1 MNYRHHFHAGN
12 FADVMKH
19 VLLGQLIHALQRK
32 EKGFLILDTHSGRGI
47 YDLALAETG
56 QTQKRAPE
64 HPAGIGRLLADDHKV
79 GGSEGRAGS
88 MTRPARRSPKGEAR
102 PGSDPENAERPT
114 PNAERSNVGGGSTE
128 TQNPELRTQNSSAAN
143 AERPSTGGSEGR
155 AETVPPPGSVDR
167 GGPTRS
173 ALPLRSESLA
183 VERSALSVE
192 RSALAQVS
200 SRPPAIIE
208 YLGLVRAFDQSHGNL
223 DGPLRFYPGSPWIA
237 RRLMRPQDRLALC
250 ELQEDECLAL
260 RAAFASEPRT
270 AVHEL
275 DGYTGLRAMLP
286 PPEKRALVLIDPP
299 YEAQDEWA
307 RVAQGLE
314 EALKRFPSGVYAV
327 WYPLTDRARLDA
339 FAEELLA
346 LRPPP
351 TLVAELEIA
360 GPGEGLRMRGC
371 GLVIINPPW
380 QFEQEARPVLEWMAR
395 ELAQGPGAR
404 FTLRWIVP
412 E

>member
-1 MNYRHHFHAGN
+1 MNYRHQFHAGN

-19 VLLGQLIHALQRK
+19 VLLGQLIHALQKK
-32 EKGFLILDTHSGRGI
+32 EKGFLILDTHSGRGS
-47 YDLALAETG
+47 YDLARAEVG
-56 QTQKRAPE
+56 QTLKRVPE
-64 HPAGIGRLLADDHKV
+64 HPAGFGRV
-79 GGSEGRAGS
+79 AG
-88 MTRPARRSPKGEAR
+88 AK
-102 PGSDPENAERPT
+102 
-114 PNAERSNVGGGSTE
+114 
-128 TQNPELRTQNSSAAN
+128 EL
-143 AERPSTGGSEGR
+143 
-155 AETVPPPGSVDR
+155 
-167 GGPTRS
+167 
-173 ALPLRSESLA
+173 
-183 VERSALSVE
+183 
-192 RSALAQVS
+192 
-200 SRPPAIIE
+200 PPALQE
-208 YLGLVRAFDQSHGNL
+208 YRELVRNFDQAQGNF
-223 DGPLRFYPGSPWIA
+223 DGPVRFYPGSPWIA

-260 RAAFASEPRT
+260 RAAFAGEERT

-307 RVAQGLE
+307 RLVSGLGG
-314 EALKRFPSGVYAV
+314 ALKRFPSGVYAV
-327 WYPLTDRARLDA
+327 WYPLTERARLDA

-360 GPGEGLRMRGC
+360 GEASGLRMRGC

-380 QFEQEARPVLEWMAR
+380 QFEAEAKPVLEWMAR

-404 FTLRWIVP
+404 ASLRWLVS

>member
-47 YDLALAETG
+47 YDLAQAATG
-56 QTQKRAPE
+56 QTQQRVPE
-64 HPAGIGRLLADDHKV
+64 HPAGIGRLLSADAPV
-79 GGSEGRAGS
+79 GRSEGPRI
-88 MTRPARRSPKGEAR
+88 
-102 PGSDPENAERPT
+102 
-114 PNAERSNVGGGSTE
+114 
-128 TQNPELRTQNSSAAN
+128 
-143 AERPSTGGSEGR
+143 GGSEGR
-155 AETVPPPGSVDR
+155 AEAVPPPRLSGFDP
-167 GGPTRS
+167 GGLTES
-173 ALPLRSESLA
+173 ALPSDPPTLRSSDPRVA
-183 VERSALSVE
+183 VAH
-192 RSALAQVS
+192 Q
-200 SRPPAIIE
+200 PAAILEYIE
-208 YLGLVRAFDQSHGNL
+208 LVRAFDQSHGNL

-307 RVAQGLE
+307 RIAQGLQD
-314 EALKRFPSGVYAV
+314 ALRRFPSGVYAV

-346 LRPPP
+346 LRPPS
-351 TLVAELEIA
+351 TLIAELEIA
-360 GPGEGLRMRGC
+360 GPGQGLRMRGC
-371 GLVIINPPW
+371 GLVILNPPW
-380 QFEQEARPVLEWMAR
+380 QFETEARPVLDWMAR

-404 FTLRWIVP
+404 FTLRWLVP

>member
-1 MNYRHHFHAGN
+1 MNYRHLFHAGN

-47 YDLALAETG
+47 YDLTRAETG
-56 QTQKRAPE
+56 QTLKRAPE
-64 HPAGIGRLLADDHKV
+64 HPGGIGCVIAAA
-79 GGSEGRAGS
+79 GGAGAGW
-88 MTRPARRSPKGEAR
+88 ARRAAR
-102 PGSDPENAERPT
+102 DDQPDPGR
-114 PNAERSNVGGGSTE
+114 
-128 TQNPELRTQNSSAAN
+128 
-143 AERPSTGGSEGR
+143 
-155 AETVPPPGSVDR
+155 R
-167 GGPTRS
+167 GAP
-173 ALPLRSESLA
+173 ALPPADNPPRGPSP
-183 VERSALSVE
+183 
-192 RSALAQVS
+192 S
-200 SRPPAIIE
+200 SPVPAPLPAAIAE
-208 YLGLVRAFDQSHGNL
+208 YRELVRNFDQAQGNL
-223 DGPLRFYPGSPWIA
+223 DGPLRYYPGSPWIA

-260 RAAFASEPRT
+260 RAAFAGEART

-275 DGYTGLRAMLP
+275 DGYTALRAMLP

-307 RVAQGLE
+307 RVAAGLG

-327 WYPLTDRARLDA
+327 WYPLTERARLDV
-339 FAEELLA
+339 FADEFLQ

-360 GPGEGLRMRGC
+360 GEAAGLRLRGC
-371 GLVIINPPW
+371 GLVIVNPPW
-380 QFEQEARPVLEWMAR
+380 QFEAEARPVLDWMAR
-395 ELAQGPGAR
+395 ELAQAPGAT
-404 FTLRWIVP
+404 FTLRWLVP